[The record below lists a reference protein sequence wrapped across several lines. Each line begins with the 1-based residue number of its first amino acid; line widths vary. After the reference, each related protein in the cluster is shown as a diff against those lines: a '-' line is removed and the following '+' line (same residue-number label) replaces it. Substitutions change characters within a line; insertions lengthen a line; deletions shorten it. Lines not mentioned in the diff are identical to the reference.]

1 MTRNHTPWTHADIP
15 LLQGRTAL
23 ITGTGGLGFETAL
36 ALAQAGANVVIAG
49 RSPIKGA
56 AAVAEIERRV
66 AHASVSFELM
76 DLASLGSV
84 QRCAERLKQSL
95 DAVDLLI
102 NNAAVMTPP
111 HRRITADGFELQFG
125 TNHLGHFALTAH
137 LLPLLMNSGKARVV
151 SLSSVAARDARI
163 HFDDLQFQSGYQP
176 MAAYGQSKL
185 ACLMFALEMQR
196 LSDELGWGI
205 KGIAAHPG
213 ISRTEL
219 LVNGAGRWSAAGV
232 VRRFA
237 WFLFQPAAQGAL
249 PTLYAATAAEARG
262 GGYYGPDRLSETR
275 GHPAPARTPHAAL
288 DVAACRRLWSE
299 SEWMTGVCFPSL
311 KAQPSG
317 TARSWLAE
325 ALEDR
330 LTVPG
335 PLDFLS
341 PP

>member
-1 MTRNHTPWTHADIP
+1 MPQTPSPWTNADIP
-15 LLQGRTAL
+15 PLHGRTAL

-36 ALAQAGANVVIAG
+36 ALAQAGANVIIAG

-56 AAVAEIERRV
+56 AALAEIERRV
-66 AHASVSFELM
+66 PQASVSFELM
-76 DLASLGSV
+76 DLANLGSV
-84 QRCAERLKQSL
+84 QRCADRLKQSL

-137 LLPLLMNSGKARVV
+137 LLPLLMNSGQARVV

-163 HFDDLQFQSGYQP
+163 HFDDLQFQRGYQP

-185 ACLMFALEMQR
+185 ACLMSALEMQR
-196 LSDELGWGI
+196 LSDEMSWGI
-205 KGIAAHPG
+205 KSIAAHPG

-219 LVNGAGRWSAAGV
+219 LVNGAGRWSAAGM

-249 PTLYAATAAEARG
+249 PTLYAATAPEAHG

-275 GHPAPARTPHAAL
+275 GHPAAAKIPHAAL
-288 DVAACRRLWSE
+288 DVAACRRLWAE
-299 SEWMTGVCFPSL
+299 SASMTGASFPSA
-311 KAQPSG
+311 KVRPQG
-317 TARSWLAE
+317 TTRSRLASVQTASE
-325 ALEDR
+325 
-330 LTVPG
+330 TVPAS
-335 PLDFLS
+335 LA
-341 PP
+341 

>member
-1 MTRNHTPWTHADIP
+1 MTQTRTPWTHADIP
-15 LLQGRTAL
+15 PLQGRTAL

-66 AHASVSFELM
+66 PQASVSFELM
-76 DLASLGSV
+76 NLASLGSV
-84 QRCAERLKQSL
+84 ERCADRLKQSL

-111 HRRITADGFELQFG
+111 DRCTTADGFELQFG

-137 LLPLLMNSGKARVV
+137 LLPLLTNSGQARVV
-151 SLSSVAARDARI
+151 SLSSVAAREASI
-163 HFDDLQFQSGYQP
+163 HFDDLQFQRSYQP

-196 LSDELGWGI
+196 LSQELGWGI
-205 KGIAAHPG
+205 RSVAAHPG

-219 LVNGAGRWSAAGV
+219 LINGAGRWSLAGM

-249 PTLYAATAAEARG
+249 PTLYAATAPEARG

-275 GHPAPARTPHAAL
+275 GHPAPARTPEAAL
-288 DVAACRRLWSE
+288 DAAARRRLWAE
-299 SEWMTGVCFPSL
+299 SEWITGACFPSA
-311 KAQPSG
+311 KVQPTG
-317 TARSWLAE
+317 TARSWLAT
-325 ALEDR
+325 AVADSQTIPASLQ
-330 LTVPG
+330 
-335 PLDFLS
+335 
-341 PP
+341 